1 MSKDFCNLSLSIKRK
16 AHKLYP
22 LASWLFFLRIC
33 KIAALGNNWSPPVLF
48 WRKDLPMFKPVC
60 TFISFL
66 SKMPRTRKQL
76 RQTQILALILYYPYT
91 RSAVHILIFSR
102 LFLYFYLLC
111 SSLWK
116 SLSSLLTLSPLLG
129 ASAGRVSQWRPLQT
143 VIQTVLESLLCQ
155 NKHTYK
161 TTYWNAMQL

>member
-1 MSKDFCNLSLSIKRK
+1 MSKGFCNLSLSIKRK

-91 RSAVHILIFSR
+91 RSAVHILIFS
-102 LFLYFYLLC
+102 LF
-111 SSLWK
+111 
-116 SLSSLLTLSPLLG
+116 LLTLLLSVEIAVFTSHPFSLAG
-129 ASAGRVSQWRPLQT
+129 SIRRQSEPVTASADCYPDCSRELAVS
-143 VIQTVLESLLCQ
+143 E
-155 NKHTYK
+155 
-161 TTYWNAMQL
+161 